1 MEKEKRIKRKI
12 KIKWI
17 PLLIASIVAT
27 ISYFVYIF
35 VTDLPITNIY
45 IKGNKILKDQEIIE
59 LAKIGNYPSFLQT
72 TGHSIENKI
81 KKSPYI
87 QKVSVKR
94 KMWGQIIITVEE
106 EKPVFIN
113 TEGKLVLSSKKEIEN
128 DRDIV
133 VASLINY
140 TPDTKYE
147 ELIKQLDRMNNGIRE
162 KISEIKYEPTDQ
174 DKDRFA
180 LLMNDGNLVYV
191 TLTKFN
197 KIDYY
202 NTIISDFPCQR
213 GILNLD
219 SGNHFEIKENHC

>member
-17 PLLIASIVAT
+17 PLLIAFITV
-27 ISYFVYIF
+27 IWIYFGYIF
-35 VTDLPITNIY
+35 AIDLPITNIY
-45 IKGNKILKDQEIIE
+45 IKGNTILKDQEIIE
-59 LAKIGNYPSFLQT
+59 LAAIENYPSFLQT
-72 TGHSIENKI
+72 TSRMIEEKV

-87 QKVSVKR
+87 QEVKVKR
-94 KMWGQIIITVEE
+94 KFWGQVIITVKEE
-106 EKPVFIN
+106 NPLFTNIEGRLVFA
-113 TEGKLVLSSKKEIEN
+113 SKKEVEN
-128 DRDIV
+128 DRNIV
-133 VASLINY
+133 VATLMNY
-140 TPDTKYE
+140 TPDTKYD
-147 ELIKQLDRMNNGIRE
+147 ELIQQLSKINNEIRE
-162 KISEIKYEPTDQ
+162 KISEIKYEPTGQ

-197 KIDYY
+197 KIEYY
-202 NTIISDFPCQR
+202 NTIISDFPCQK